1 MNLLECFVKNAPD
14 VRGIRSFRDW
24 RFYMVSLL
32 LSGSTLCLMRDP
44 YFIVDGEFVYRQG
57 GMVLLLAL
65 VVYSAFAWE
74 TPIFG
79 KPAGANLLQQTFAL
93 APFALLIVRLCAAD
107 GGSSQELARIMPSDP
122 VLKVLSEAMYAL
134 YDLIPSWLADLF
146 RNWHVT
152 LLFLLVMAALCL
164 RRVVIRT
171 AAIVLVLLVLFICQI
186 NRGGGMWW
194 MLAGMALL
202 IAALSFMF
210 CRYDR
215 ISYYENVLARIRR
228 GGEIGREELRTILTV
243 MAQLEY
249 GERLSNGRFRQIVK
263 DCYSADRRYA
273 DGEIDLI
280 SGEVAKRMIMTH
292 ALVTLRN
299 DTGGVFISPDPLL
312 FFYGDNLLTA
322 VATLPRIVFV
332 AAFALLWVIMPFDFI
347 PDAIP
352 FVGVLD
358 DIAVTGLSLVV
369 AQHAALPLR
378 RKDG

>member
-1 MNLLECFVKNAPD
+1 MNLLKCFVEDAPD
-14 VRGIRSFRDW
+14 VRGIHSFRDW
-24 RFYMVSLL
+24 RFYLAALL
-32 LSGSTLCLMRDP
+32 LLGSTLCLMRDP
-44 YFIVDGEFVYRQG
+44 YFIVDGDFVYRQG
-57 GMVLLLAL
+57 AVVMLLAL
-65 VVYSAFAWE
+65 VIYSAFAWE

-79 KPAGANLLQQTFAL
+79 KPAGANLLLQTFAL
-93 APFALLIVRLCAAD
+93 APLALLIVRLCAAD
-107 GGSSQELARIMPSDP
+107 GGSSRELTRDMPLDP
-122 VLKVLSEAMYAL
+122 FLRVLSKAMYAM
-134 YDLIPSWLADLF
+134 YDFIPSWLTDLF

-152 LLFLLVMAALCL
+152 LLFLLVLGVLCL

-171 AAIVLVLLVLFICQI
+171 AAIVLLLLVLFICQI

-215 ISYYENVLARIRR
+215 ISYYENILARIRR
-228 GGEIGREELRTILTV
+228 GGEIGQEELRVILTV

-249 GERLSNGRFRQIVK
+249 GERLSNDRFRQIVK
-263 DCYSADRRYA
+263 DCYAADRRYA
-273 DGEIDLI
+273 DDEIDLI

-299 DTGGVFISPDPLL
+299 DASGVFISPDPLL

-332 AAFALLWVIMPFDFI
+332 GAFALLWVIMPFDLF

-352 FVGVLD
+352 FVGALD

>member
-1 MNLLECFVKNAPD
+1 MNLLKCFVEDAPD
-14 VRGIRSFRDW
+14 VRGIHSFRDW
-24 RFYMVSLL
+24 RFYLVALL
-32 LSGSTLCLMRDP
+32 LLGSTLCLMRDP
-44 YFIVDGEFVYRQG
+44 YFIVDGDFVYRQG
-57 GMVLLLAL
+57 AVVMLLAL
-65 VVYSAFAWE
+65 VIYSAFAWE

-79 KPAGANLLQQTFAL
+79 KPAGANLLLQTFAL

-107 GGSSQELARIMPSDP
+107 GGSSRELTRDMPLDP
-122 VLKVLSEAMYAL
+122 FLRVLSKAMYAM
-134 YDLIPSWLADLF
+134 YDLIPSWLTDLF

-152 LLFLLVMAALCL
+152 LLFLLVLGVLCL

-171 AAIVLVLLVLFICQI
+171 AAIVLLLLVLFICQI

-215 ISYYENVLARIRR
+215 ISYYENILARIRR
-228 GGEIGREELRTILTV
+228 GGEIGQEELRVILTV

-249 GERLSNGRFRQIVK
+249 GERLSNDRFRQIVK
-263 DCYSADRRYA
+263 DCYAANRRYA
-273 DGEIDLI
+273 DDEIDLI

-299 DTGGVFISPDPLL
+299 DASGVFISPDPLL

-332 AAFALLWVIMPFDFI
+332 GAFALLWVIMPFDLF

-352 FVGVLD
+352 FVGALD